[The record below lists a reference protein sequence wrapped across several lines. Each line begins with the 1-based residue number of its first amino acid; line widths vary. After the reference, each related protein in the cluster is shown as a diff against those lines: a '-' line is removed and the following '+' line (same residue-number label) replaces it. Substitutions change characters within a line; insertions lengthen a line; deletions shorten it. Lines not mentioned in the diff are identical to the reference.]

1 MGFKPFIYSTP
12 QYGEKAYERAYQ
24 DWKSGTSKYSDLITS
39 TMPQVSEAATTAKGL
54 TDYYKPG
61 GGYGGGLR
69 EEAREEVDKGVA
81 RSSVNMVGSGMSS
94 MFGSRGINVL
104 AGAELSKL
112 YKNIEDTRAQLLS
125 QAFTPY
131 AQMIQTL
138 GNLAGSSAQLATSQP
153 TRNSYVSQG
162 QSYISGFGREL

>member
-1 MGFKPFIYSTP
+1 MIAT
-12 QYGEKAYERAYQ
+12 
-24 DWKSGTSKYSDLITS
+24 TL
-39 TMPQVSEAATTAKGL
+39 PQVSEAATEARGL

-61 GGYGGGLR
+61 GGYGGGLKQ
-69 EEAREEVDKGVA
+69 EAREEVGKGVA
-81 RSSVNMVGSGMSS
+81 RTSVDMIRSGMSS

-112 YKNIEDTRAQLLS
+112 YKNIEDTRAQLLT

-138 GNLAGSSAQLATSQP
+138 GQLAGTAGQLATSQP
-153 TRNSYVSQG
+153 TRGSYVTQG
-162 QSYISGFGREL
+162 KPYISGFGREI

>member
-1 MGFKPFIYSTP
+1 MGFKPFIYKTP
-12 QYGEKAYERAYQ
+12 QYGEKEYERAYQ
-24 DWKSGTSKYSDLITS
+24 DWQAGTSKYSDLMQQ
-39 TMPQVSEAATTAKGL
+39 TMPQVSEAATEARGL

-69 EEAREEVDKGVA
+69 QEAKEEVGKGVA
-81 RSSVNMVGSGMSS
+81 RTSGQMVASGMSS

-112 YKNIEDTRAQLLS
+112 YKNIEDTRAQLLT

-138 GNLAGSSAQLATSQP
+138 GQLAGQSAQLAASQP
-153 TRNSYVSQG
+153 TRGSYVTQG
-162 QSYISGFGREL
+162 QPYISGFGREI

>member
-1 MGFKPFIYSTP
+1 MGFRPFIYTTP
-12 QYGEKAYERAYQ
+12 QYGEKEYERAYQ
-24 DWKSGTSKYSDLITS
+24 DWQEGTSRYSDLIRQ
-39 TMPQVSEAATTAKGL
+39 TMPQVSQAATEARGL
-54 TDYYKPG
+54 TDYYRPG

-69 EEAREEVDKGVA
+69 QEARETVGQGVA
-81 RSSVNMVGSGMSS
+81 QASTQMVGSGMSS

-138 GNLAGSSAQLATSQP
+138 GNLTGSSAQLATSQP